1 MELLKSYKIDDILN
15 KKIGIE
21 ISVADFLSMYIAKMV
36 CIPSEFEH
44 YAQELFPYFND
55 INLFTESVS
64 VEEMEDIIDEL
75 DIPHEKWL

>member
-1 MELLKSYKIDDILN
+1 MELLNSYKIDDILN

-21 ISVADFLSMYIAKMV
+21 MSVADFLSIYIAKMV
-36 CIPSEFEH
+36 CMPNEFED

-64 VEEMEDIIDEL
+64 TEEMEDIVDEL
-75 DIPHEKWL
+75 NIPHEKWL

>member
-36 CIPSEFEH
+36 CMPSEFED

-55 INLFTESVS
+55 IILFTESAS
-64 VEEMEDIIDEL
+64 TEEMEDIIDEL
-75 DIPHEKWL
+75 NIPHEKWL